1 MPALCARK
9 RQLPECGLFRNGA
22 VLLAIFFA
30 IVSNLPAQG
39 PSPSP
44 SPPPG
49 AQAPVARDAQGNVVP
64 TTGAAATAERV
75 IVTGSNIPTAE
86 EVGVNPV
93 DIYNRET
100 MSKSGQRTTEQFL
113 QRLPTVNANI
123 IPQSNNEN
131 GSNTAVCAAINQPPG
146 F

>member
-1 MPALCARK
+1 MKKP
-9 RQLPECGLFRNGA
+9 QLPECGLSRKSA

-39 PSPSP
+39 NPPMSALIGPSPSP
-44 SPPPG
+44 SPSPSPG

-64 TTGAAATAERV
+64 ATGAAATAERV

-100 MSKSGQRTTEQFL
+100 ISKSGQRTTEQFL
-113 QRLPTVNANI
+113 Q
-123 IPQSNNEN
+123 
-131 GSNTAVCAAINQPPG
+131 
-146 F
+146 

>member
-1 MPALCARK
+1 MNK
-9 RQLPECGLFRNGA
+9 VQLSECGLFRSGA

-30 IVSNLPAQG
+30 IVLNVPAQD
-39 PSPSP
+39 
-44 SPPPG
+44 PPP
-49 AQAPVARDAQGNVVP
+49 APAAPAPVARDAQGNVVP

-100 MSKSGQRTTEQFL
+100 MSKSGERTTEQF
-113 QRLPTVNANI
+113 
-123 IPQSNNEN
+123 
-131 GSNTAVCAAINQPPG
+131 
-146 F
+146 

>member
-1 MPALCARK
+1 MNK
-9 RQLPECGLFRNGA
+9 VQLPECGLFRNGA

-39 PSPSP
+39 NPPMSALIGPSPSP

-49 AQAPVARDAQGNVVP
+49 APAPVARDAQGNVVP
-64 TTGAAATAERV
+64 ASSAAATAERV

-100 MSKSGQRTTEQFL
+100 ISKSGQRTTEQFL
-113 QRLPTVNANI
+113 QSLPTV
-123 IPQSNNEN
+123 
-131 GSNTAVCAAINQPPG
+131 
-146 F
+146 